1 MKPVVLVAVLS
12 SLVPTAPLAA
22 PLDRPPLTAA
32 DAPYAREPLHVL
44 VARAVFPRERW
55 ERLVARASLE
65 ATQELTVAAR
75 GQLVLDP
82 DFADR
87 LREEYERMA
96 PYEEL
101 IDDQARILW
110 RHYTPDELQQLLG
123 FYGSP
128 LGQKSVLLINDLTNY
143 SNQQMQRK
151 VHAGIGAA
159 LARLRPLVH
168 PAPGGAS
175 VDDDAAAAA
184 DSDQA
189 GPSTAA
195 ADPEAREL

>member
-1 MKPVVLVAVLS
+1 MKPAVLVAVLS
-12 SLVPTAPLAA
+12 SLVPTAPLAT

-32 DAPYAREPLHVL
+32 DAPHARDPLHLL

-65 ATQELTVAAR
+65 ATQELTAAAR

-101 IDDQARILW
+101 ISDQARILW
-110 RHYTPDELQQLLG
+110 RQYTPAELQQLLS
-123 FYGSP
+123 FYSSP
-128 LGQKSVLLINDLTNY
+128 LGQKSVLLIHDLTNY
-143 SNQQMQRK
+143 SDQQMQRK

-159 LARLRPLVH
+159 LTRLRPLVH
-168 PAPGGAS
+168 PAPGGAPH
-175 VDDDAAAAA
+175 DDA
-184 DSDQA
+184 
-189 GPSTAA
+189 TAEENEA
-195 ADPEAREL
+195 EQTTASADPEAREL